1 MKHPKIITA
10 FTLACALVAAPVMAD
25 IKIAVVDFA
34 EVAAKSPQ
42 ADAIREKLK
51 KEFNDRIEAVKK
63 SETEIK
69 TAQEK
74 IKKDAP
80 TMTEQQRIDGQ
91 RNVEKMY
98 QDYQFK
104 GKALDDDM
112 KRRQEEEMRGLGQ
125 KIGGLV
131 SAIAVKEG
139 YTVVLD
145 KRSMY
150 YFQPQLDIT
159 ALVISQMGT
168 PVPAATTPAKPSG
181 K

>member
-1 MKHPKIITA
+1 MNRSVFLKVLTVA
-10 FTLACALVAAPVMAD
+10 AVLAAAPVMAD

-42 ADAIREKLK
+42 SDAINEKLK
-51 KEFNDRIEAVKK
+51 KEFNDRIENMKK
-63 SETEIK
+63 LQQELK
-69 TAQEK
+69 TTQEK
-74 IKKDAP
+74 LQKDAP
-80 TMTEQQRIDGQ
+80 TMTEQQKIDGQ
-91 RNVEKMY
+91 RNLQTKG
-98 QDYQFK
+98 QDYQT
-104 GKALDDDM
+104 KAKFLEDDM

-125 KIGGLV
+125 KIGGIV
-131 SAIAVKEG
+131 NNIAVKEG
-139 YTVVLD
+139 YTMVLD

-168 PVPAATTPAKPSG
+168 PTPAAPAKPAG